1 MAYDYL
7 LWNQMEQQIVGGP
20 KWMDSDAFDVEA
32 KAENPDATTQAQI
45 RRMLQQL
52 LAERFKLRVHRD
64 TRNVS
69 GYSLVISKDGP
80 KLTRAGANELHPGI
94 GGRPDEMVF
103 TAMPMSAL
111 ADYLSVRLGS
121 PVQDKTGLTGN
132 YTFTLRSV
140 LGEHESAG
148 GGPPPPPGTP
158 DPSVPS
164 LISALP
170 EQLGLRLQS
179 SKVPLPVLVVDSAV
193 KPTQN

>member
-1 MAYDYL
+1 MYHHRFQRSALVARNESCGWHTNSRASWARSCSTRGLPLRKLIAMAYDYL

-148 GGPPPPPGTP
+148 G
-158 DPSVPS
+158 
-164 LISALP
+164 
-170 EQLGLRLQS
+170 
-179 SKVPLPVLVVDSAV
+179 
-193 KPTQN
+193 